1 LATAAVDP
9 FSWLITRKML
19 LGLEVRTEGAG
30 RVNGEGVVAG
40 KRAVGGRVAGGIGS
54 DGGDPGGLA

>member
-1 LATAAVDP
+1 MDP

-30 RVNGEGVVAG
+30 RVNEEGVVAG